1 MFITHQS
8 VGLSDASRE
17 PTGCIPSCVPASVAG
32 LVWEIDCSRCT
43 IQEVVVIRVTVELC
57 SFNLRVVFRCRAG
70 KGSVARQAACSQVQ
84 SKPSR
89 TQTRRQLGCSPP
101 GTLNADV
108 AEVSDPEIVGDAGQ
122 PVQRELNQPD
132 GRPVPRDPNVAGF
145 VPAFILG
152 KVYLCKVPE
161 RQVLASKPCKQAT
174 GAHKGSNVTSSQK
187 PLCAFYASPCT
198 LRAVLF
204 ALTCLLEVHTCE
216 VLSYAEAAR
225 ASQ

>member
-1 MFITHQS
+1 MPVAS
-8 VGLSDASRE
+8 LLDASLPVYHLLFRGWCGRS
-17 PTGCIPSCVPASVAG
+17 TAAGAQFKKSSSFVLLLNCAASACA
-32 LVWEIDCSRCT
+32 L
-43 IQEVVVIRVTVELC
+43 
-57 SFNLRVVFRCRAG
+57 CRAG
-70 KGSVARQAACSQVQ
+70 KDSVARQAACSQVQ

-174 GAHKGSNVTSSQK
+174 GAHEGSNVTSSRK

-216 VLSYAEAAR
+216 VLSCAEAAR